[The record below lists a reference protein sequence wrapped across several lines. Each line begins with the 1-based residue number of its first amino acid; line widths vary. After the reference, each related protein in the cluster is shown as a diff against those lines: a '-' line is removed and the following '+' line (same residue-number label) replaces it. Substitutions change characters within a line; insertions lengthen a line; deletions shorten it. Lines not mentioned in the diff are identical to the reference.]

1 MKYLAIILTILI
13 LILLSDKA
21 EAAGQWVSER
31 TQTWHVAVSGVISYH
46 ESVEEVWAPLYPAP
60 DVLMN
65 PCSNR
70 PIEVDPMTQ
79 TCLESLPNYD
89 PSSMF
94 LHQPQIGIFNRLTY

>member
-46 ESVEEVWAPLYPAP
+46 ESVEEVWAFI
-60 DVLMN
+60 
-65 PCSNR
+65 PCSR
-70 PIEVDPMTQ
+70 CAYKPVYQQ
-79 TCLESLPNYD
+79 TY
-89 PSSMF
+89 
-94 LHQPQIGIFNRLTY
+94 